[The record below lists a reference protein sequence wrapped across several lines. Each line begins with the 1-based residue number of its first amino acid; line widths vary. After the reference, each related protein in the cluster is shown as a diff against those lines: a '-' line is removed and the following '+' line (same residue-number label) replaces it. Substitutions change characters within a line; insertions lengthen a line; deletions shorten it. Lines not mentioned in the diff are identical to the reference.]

1 MLGVK
6 LFLARTKIT
15 SEGETA
21 PPAEGKGQVE
31 KADSLLITILSSC
44 TGTTPIIPVFIRI
57 SFAFDFSLF
66 SHFHSPVFL
75 LSSIRTVTIL

>member
-31 KADSLLITILSSC
+31 KADCYL
-44 TGTTPIIPVFIRI
+44 
-57 SFAFDFSLF
+57 
-66 SHFHSPVFL
+66 
-75 LSSIRTVTIL
+75 